1 MANINLNSIKP
12 YHAIMAAIF
21 GLALVAGWGM
31 LPGDNE
37 RIAMLERDGHSR
49 DALAILEGAYQG
61 GDKRYRTLH
70 QMVGLYENEG
80 NVARARDLLEEM
92 TVQRP
97 RDAALRKRL
106 AQFYRDTQN
115 SERRVAALRSEVE
128 IRYSEGTCREII
140 ASHRLQGDYD
150 AEKAAIVTCR
160 QKGYRRPDDLARLAE
175 LLAVEG
181 DSAQAAAILRSIDD
195 VKRLKEPGERLQLL
209 AFLLEQEQPKEAER
223 RALRWI
229 KATKDDA
236 FAVGIIDTFA
246 RSRYPSSALSLAKES
261 GEAGDSIALTIAERL
276 LEQSQSSAAQLYL
289 RGWLDHASLKEEGTA
304 VRFIFAAI
312 EAQDP
317 KTALAGARKFGLKAL
332 PPEPLLRLVQA
343 LNSAGY
349 KAEARQVRDVAT
361 AISEPETDTSTT
373 AGSEKKTDPSSEAGM
388 PGTSTPGTS
397 VPGTSVPGTSTPGTS
412 MPGTGTPGTG
422 RSRQIRFELP
432 RAGSPD
438 PLEPWRKSLLA
449 KVSDDADR
457 HAAALGLKVVRLR
470 VPTVRDG
477 RHDARPHANTK
488 VLRKTARV
496 LQRTKSLRSL
506 RQKQKL
512 ARDAAREKAKAT
524 RSAAPATTTAPAPQP
539 AAVRP

>member
-1 MANINLNSIKP
+1 MASINPNTIKP

-31 LPGDNE
+31 LPGDGE

-49 DALAILEGAYQG
+49 EALAILEQAYQG

-70 QMVGLYENEG
+70 QMAGLYENEG
-80 NVARARDLLEEM
+80 NVARARELLEEM

-115 SERRVAALRSEVE
+115 SERRVAALKSEVDV
-128 IRYSEGTCREII
+128 RYSEGTCREYI

-150 AEKAAIVTCR
+150 AEKAALVTCR

-175 LLAVEG
+175 LFAAEG
-181 DSAQAAAILRSIDD
+181 DSAQAATILRSIDD
-195 VKRLKEPGERLQLL
+195 VKRLKEPNERFQLL
-209 AFLLEQEQPKEAER
+209 ALLLEQEQPKEAER

-229 KATKDDA
+229 KASKDDV

-246 RSRYPSSALSLAKES
+246 RSKYPSSALTLAKEA

-289 RGWLDHASLKEEGTA
+289 RGWLDNASLKEDGTA
-304 VRFIFAAI
+304 VRFILAAI

-317 KTALAGARKFGLKAL
+317 KTALAGAQKFGLKAL
-332 PPEPLLRLVQA
+332 PPELLLKLVQA

-349 KAEARQVRDVAT
+349 KAEARQVRDAAT
-361 AISEPETDTSTT
+361 ANAERESDTSIVGNT
-373 AGSEKKTDPSSEAGM
+373 GNKTEPSSDAGTPS
-388 PGTSTPGTS
+388 PGTPGNGTPS
-397 VPGTSVPGTSTPGTS
+397 
-412 MPGTGTPGTG
+412 TGTPSAGTPSTG

-432 RAGSPD
+432 GAGSAD

-449 KVSDDADR
+449 KVSDEADR
-457 HAAALGLKVVRLR
+457 QATVLGLKVPRPRAPSVR
-470 VPTVRDG
+470 
-477 RHDARPHANTK
+477 DARPHANTK

-496 LQRTKSLRSL
+496 LQRTNTLRSL
-506 RQKQKL
+506 KQKQKL
-512 ARDAAREKAKAT
+512 AREAAREKAKAT
-524 RSAAPATTTAPAPQP
+524 RSAAPAAKTPPAPKP

>member
-49 DALAILEGAYQG
+49 EALAILEGAYQG

-80 NVARARDLLEEM
+80 NVARARDILEEM

-115 SERRVAALRSEVE
+115 SDRRVAALRSEVE
-128 IRYSEGTCREII
+128 IRYSEGTCRELI

-195 VKRLKEPGERLQLL
+195 VKRLKEPGERFQLL

-229 KATKDDA
+229 KATKDNA

-246 RSRYPSSALSLAKES
+246 RSKYPSSALSLAKES

-276 LEQSQSSAAQLYL
+276 LEQSQSRAAQLYL
-289 RGWLDHASLKEEGTA
+289 RGWLDNASLKEEGTA

-317 KTALAGARKFGLKAL
+317 KTALAGAQKFGLKAL
-332 PPEPLLRLVQA
+332 PAEPLLRLVQA

-349 KAEARQVRDVAT
+349 KAEARQVLDVAT
-361 AISEPETDTSTT
+361 AIAEPETDPSTN
-373 AGSEKKTDPSSEAGM
+373 GSSEKKTEPSSAAGM
-388 PGTSTPGTS
+388 PSAGT
-397 VPGTSVPGTSTPGTS
+397 
-412 MPGTGTPGTG
+412 PGTGTPGTG

-457 HAAALGLKVVRLR
+457 HAAALGLKVVRPR
-470 VPTVRDG
+470 VPIVRDG
-477 RHDARPHANTK
+477 RHDARPQANTK

-512 ARDAAREKAKAT
+512 AREAAREKAKAT
-524 RSAAPATTTAPAPQP
+524 RSAAPAINTAPAPKP

>member
-1 MANINLNSIKP
+1 MANINLNAIKP

-49 DALAILEGAYQG
+49 DALTILEGAYQG

-80 NVARARDLLEEM
+80 NVARARELLEEM

-115 SERRVAALRSEVE
+115 LERRVAALGSEVE
-128 IRYSEGTCREII
+128 IRYSEGTCRELI
-140 ASHRLQGDYD
+140 ASHRLQGDYN

-195 VKRLKEPGERLQLL
+195 VKRLKEPGERFQLL

-246 RSRYPSSALSLAKES
+246 RSKYPSSALSLAKES

-289 RGWLDHASLKEEGTA
+289 RGWLENASLKEEGTA

-317 KTALAGARKFGLKAL
+317 KTALAGAQKFGLKAL
-332 PPEPLLRLVQA
+332 PAEPLLKLVQA

-349 KAEARQVRDVAT
+349 KAEARQVRDVAE
-361 AISEPETDTSTT
+361 AIAEPEADTSIN
-373 AGSEKKTDPSSEAGM
+373 GSREKKTEPGSESGM
-388 PGTSTPGTS
+388 PSA
-397 VPGTSVPGTSTPGTS
+397 
-412 MPGTGTPGTG
+412 G

-432 RAGSPD
+432 PAGSAD

-449 KVSDDADR
+449 KVSNDADR
-457 HAAALGLKVVRLR
+457 QAAAIGLKVVRSR
-470 VPTVRDG
+470 VPTVRDS

-512 ARDAAREKAKAT
+512 TRESAREKAKAA
-524 RSAAPATTTAPAPQP
+524 RSAPPATNASPAPKP

>member
-1 MANINLNSIKP
+1 MASLNLNPIKP
-12 YHAIMAAIF
+12 YHAMMASIF

-31 LPGDNE
+31 LPGDGE

-49 DALAILEGAYQG
+49 EALAILEQAYQG

-70 QMVGLYENEG
+70 QMAGLYENEG
-80 NVARARDLLEEM
+80 NVARARELLEEM

-97 RDAALRKRL
+97 RDASLRKRL

-115 SERRVAALRSEVE
+115 SERRVAALKSEVDV
-128 IRYSEGTCREII
+128 RYSEGTCREYI

-150 AEKAAIVTCR
+150 AEKAALVTCR

-175 LLAVEG
+175 LLAAEG
-181 DSAQAAAILRSIDD
+181 DSAQAATILRSIDD
-195 VKRLKEPGERLQLL
+195 VKRLKEPNERFQLL
-209 AFLLEQEQPKEAER
+209 ALLLEQEQPKEAER

-229 KATKDDA
+229 KASKDDA

-246 RSRYPSSALSLAKES
+246 RSKYPSSALTLAKEA

-276 LEQSQSSAAQLYL
+276 LEQSQFSAAQLYL
-289 RGWLDHASLKEEGTA
+289 RGWLDNASLKDDGTA
-304 VRFIFAAI
+304 VRFILAAI

-317 KTALAGARKFGLKAL
+317 KTALAGAQKFGLKAL
-332 PPEPLLRLVQA
+332 PPELLFKLVQA
-343 LNSAGY
+343 LSSAGY
-349 KAEARQVRDVAT
+349 KAEARQVGDAAT
-361 AISEPETDTSTT
+361 ANAEPEADTSIVGIT
-373 AGSEKKTDPSSEAGM
+373 GNKTEPNSEAG
-388 PGTSTPGTS
+388 TPRAQ
-397 VPGTSVPGTSTPGTS
+397 TPS
-412 MPGTGTPGTG
+412 RGTPSRGTPSRG

-432 RAGSPD
+432 AAGSAD

-457 HAAALGLKVVRLR
+457 QATVLGLKAQRPRAQSVR
-470 VPTVRDG
+470 
-477 RHDARPHANTK
+477 DARPHAHTK

-496 LQRTKSLRSL
+496 LQRTNSLRSL

-512 ARDAAREKAKAT
+512 ARETREKAKAT
-524 RSAAPATTTAPAPQP
+524 RSAAPAAKTPPAPKP
-539 AAVRP
+539 AVVRP

>member
-1 MANINLNSIKP
+1 MANIDLNAIKP

-21 GLALVAGWGM
+21 ALALVAGWGM

-49 DALAILEGAYQG
+49 DALTILEGAYQG

-80 NVARARDLLEEM
+80 NVARARELLEEM

-115 SERRVAALRSEVE
+115 SERRVAALGSEIE
-128 IRYSEGTCREII
+128 IRYSEGTCRELI

-195 VKRLKEPGERLQLL
+195 VKRLKEPGERFQLL

-236 FAVGIIDTFA
+236 FAVGIIDAFA
-246 RSRYPSSALSLAKES
+246 RSKYPSSALSLAKES

-289 RGWLDHASLKEEGTA
+289 RGWLENASLKEEGTA

-317 KTALAGARKFGLKAL
+317 KTALAGAQKFGLKAL
-332 PPEPLLRLVQA
+332 PAEPLLKLVQA

-349 KAEARQVRDVAT
+349 KAEARQVRDVAN
-361 AISEPETDTSTT
+361 AIAEPEADTSSS
-373 AGSEKKTDPSSEAGM
+373 ASREKKTEPSSEAGA
-388 PGTSTPGTS
+388 PGA
-397 VPGTSVPGTSTPGTS
+397 
-412 MPGTGTPGTG
+412 G

-432 RAGSPD
+432 RASSAD

-457 HAAALGLKVVRLR
+457 QAAALGLKVVRPR
-470 VPTVRDG
+470 VPMVR
-477 RHDARPHANTK
+477 DARPHANTK
-488 VLRKTARV
+488 VLRKTSRV

-512 ARDAAREKAKAT
+512 AREAAREKAKAT
-524 RSAAPATTTAPAPQP
+524 RSAAPASNTAPAPKP